1 MPLVFDLYLEYEFW
15 FAAAQLILAML
26 GMGATLTIKDFGEVA
41 KEPKAFSTGMAI
53 QVMLVPVVTF
63 IYLQLFGMY
72 PESLAVGVAVGVAV
86 GLALCAAIPGGAVS
100 NIFTHFAGGNI
111 ALSIAITAVTTIACL
126 MTTPIILNFLITEH
140 MPANFTMPAG
150 KIALDIFLCMLLPL
164 ALGMVYL
171 KLYPSTAA
179 RLSTFCIRAS
189 LFVILLIVIGSL
201 GAGRLDLAA
210 FGLTNI
216 LIVLLF
222 ICVLTAFGWLIPRLM
237 RLEQNDSTAIGME
250 VTVRS
255 TNLGLLIKAS
265 IFPAIV
271 GQPDPMGDT
280 VLFTLLLYGGLM
292 LIISGVLIKI
302 NRLHERNVLAPS

>member
-1 MPLVFDLYLEYEFW
+1 MVFDLYLEYEFW
-15 FAAAQLILAML
+15 FAATQLILAML
-26 GMGATLTIKDFGEVA
+26 GMGATLTIKDFGEIA
-41 KEPKAFSTGMAI
+41 KEPKPFSIGMAI

-63 IYLQLFGMY
+63 VYLQFFGMY
-72 PESLAVGVAVGVAV
+72 HETLAVGVAV

-302 NRLHERNVLAPS
+302 NRSHESNVLAP

>member
-15 FAAAQLILAML
+15 FAATQLILAML
-26 GMGATLTIKDFGEVA
+26 GMGATLTIKDFGEIA
-41 KEPKAFSTGMAI
+41 KEPKPFSIGMAI

-63 IYLQLFGMY
+63 VYLQFFGMY
-72 PESLAVGVAVGVAV
+72 HETLAVGVAV

-302 NRLHERNVLAPS
+302 NRSHESNVLAP

>member
-15 FAAAQLILAML
+15 FAATQLILAML
-26 GMGATLTIKDFGEVA
+26 GMGATLTIKDFGEIA
-41 KEPKAFSTGMAI
+41 KEPKPFSIGMAI
-53 QVMLVPVVTF
+53 QVMLVPGVTF
-63 IYLQLFGMY
+63 VYLQFFGMY
-72 PESLAVGVAVGVAV
+72 HETLAVGVAV

-222 ICVLTAFGWLIPRLM
+222 ICVLTAFGWLIPRFM
-237 RLEQNDSTAIGME
+237 GLEQSDSTAIGME

-265 IFPAIV
+265 IFPAVV

>member
-15 FAAAQLILAML
+15 FAATQLILAML
-26 GMGATLTIKDFGEVA
+26 GMGATLTIKDFGEIA
-41 KEPKAFSTGMAI
+41 KEPKPFSIGMAI
-53 QVMLVPVVTF
+53 QVMLVPGVTF
-63 IYLQLFGMY
+63 VYLQFFGMY
-72 PESLAVGVAVGVAV
+72 HETLAVGVAV

-302 NRLHERNVLAPS
+302 NRSHESNVLAP